1 MQMDLWYDTVMHHY
15 GLDRFQA
22 RLWAEHGFD
31 FYVPG
36 VSKSTGLADK
46 LAAVLGEGSWSG
58 TATSTGGR
66 ENDAHERDSAG
77 KIAQYYTPAIARKVF
92 ELQRSDFEAFG
103 YPVWDG
109 NDARSFRAI

>member
-1 MQMDLWYDTVMHHY
+1 M
-15 GLDRFQA
+15 
-22 RLWAEHGFD
+22 
-31 FYVPG
+31 PG
-36 VSKSTGLADK
+36 VCKSTGLADK
-46 LAAVLGEGSWSG
+46 LAAALGEDSWSG
-58 TATSTGGR
+58 TRTS
-66 ENDAHERDSAG
+66 NDAHEQDSAG